1 MSGMLCFSRRYS
13 MKIEIDITDDEVENL
28 MDFMDMTVGR
38 TLDITSR
45 QGSTVYEVL
54 SRVVEETTVQIM
66 QRGKK

>member
-1 MSGMLCFSRRYS
+1 